1 MQSTPKHKIQDRDI
15 ENSMGSLLRYGV
27 LTSLSVVLIGAVF
40 YLLQHGSEAPN
51 YNKFV
56 GEPKRFSEIK
66 QVWNSAWHGR
76 GRSII
81 QLGLF
86 ILIATPIARIVF
98 SIIGYILERDYLYI
112 IITLIV
118 LGVILFSI

>member
-1 MQSTPKHKIQDRDI
+1 MESTPKHKIQDRDI
-15 ENSMGSLLRYGV
+15 ENIMGNLLRYGV
-27 LTSLSVVLIGAVF
+27 LASLFVVLIGAAF
-40 YLLQHGSEAPN
+40 YLLQHGSETPN
-51 YNKFV
+51 YKKFL
-56 GEPKRFSEIK
+56 GEPKRLSEFK
-66 QVWNSAWHGR
+66 QVLHSAFQGR

-112 IITLIV
+112 IITVIV
-118 LGVILFSI
+118 LGVILFSL

>member
-1 MQSTPKHKIQDRDI
+1 MTGKPVHKIGDKDLERI
-15 ENSMGSLLRYGV
+15 MGNLLRYGV
-27 LTSLSVVLIGAVF
+27 LASLFVVLIGAVF
-40 YLLQHGSEAPN
+40 YLFQHGSSSPS
-51 YNKFV
+51 YKKFL
-56 GEPKRFSEIK
+56 GEPKRLSEIK
-66 QVWNSAWHGR
+66 DVWHSAWQGR

-112 IITLIV
+112 IITMIV
-118 LGVILFSI
+118 LSVILFSL

>member
-1 MQSTPKHKIQDRDI
+1 MTQKPVHKIGDKDLERI
-15 ENSMGSLLRYGV
+15 MGNLLRYGV
-27 LTSLSVVLIGAVF
+27 LASLFVVLIGAVF
-40 YLLQHGSEAPN
+40 YLFQHGSSSPS
-51 YNKFV
+51 YKKFL
-56 GEPKRFSEIK
+56 GEPKRLSEIK
-66 QVWNSAWHGR
+66 DVWHSAWQGR

-112 IITLIV
+112 IITMIV
-118 LGVILFSI
+118 LSVILFSL